1 MLTAE
6 TNFNNFNIHISAIK
20 TLDTKV
26 CIIEA
31 IVMITNILLL
41 LISVKPEVRPVPDNG
56 IIITETGKSVTLECE
71 VTRGFPTPEV
81 SWHRRERKV
90 LYIYKSTSHPRFN
103 YPKYK

>member
-1 MLTAE
+1 MSFLYSNDFRKVKAE
-6 TNFNNFNIHISAIK
+6 
-20 TLDTKV
+20 V
-26 CIIEA
+26 CLSL
-31 IVMITNILLL
+31 IVIVF

-90 LYIYKSTSHPRFN
+90 NNKTDIT
-103 YPKYK
+103 

>member
-1 MLTAE
+1 MNCHFGTTIISNEIDLKAE
-6 TNFNNFNIHISAIK
+6 
-20 TLDTKV
+20 V
-26 CIIEA
+26 CLSL
-31 IVMITNILLL
+31 IVIVF

-90 LYIYKSTSHPRFN
+90 NNATDTT
-103 YPKYK
+103 

>member
-1 MLTAE
+1 
-6 TNFNNFNIHISAIK
+6 
-20 TLDTKV
+20 
-26 CIIEA
+26 
-31 IVMITNILLL
+31 MITNILLR

-90 LYIYKSTSHPRFN
+90 LYIQVHILSPHQNIRNINSKFTR
-103 YPKYK
+103 KTC